1 MEIKRRD
8 VLRGM
13 AAGSATVPLAAVLA
27 DPRLARAAAE
37 GLETVSVEVPGY
49 GSASAALAL
58 PGTTPAAAV
67 ILIHEWWG
75 LNDQIKAVGAEFAA
89 QGYVAL
95 AVDLYD
101 GKVAA
106 TPDEAQSYM
115 GALDGAKATA
125 TLGAWFDWLK
135 AHEAANGPI
144 GTVGWCFGGG
154 WSLNASLARPVDAT
168 VIYYGNVAKSS
179 EELAALSGPVLGHF
193 AEQDE
198 WINHAMVDGFVAAMD
213 AAGKSHTT
221 HWYSAN
227 HAFANPTSASYDDE
241 DAALAWQRT
250 LEFFAANL
258 G

>member
-1 MEIKRRD
+1 MEIKRRE

-13 AAGSATVPLAAVLA
+13 AAGSAAVPLAAVLA

-37 GLETVSVEVPGY
+37 SLETVSIEVPGH

-58 PGTTPAAAV
+58 PATTPAAAV

-75 LNDQIKAVGAEFAA
+75 LNDQIKAVAAEFAA

-101 GKVAA
+101 GNVAT
-106 TPDEAQSYM
+106 TPADAQAYM
-115 GALDGAKATA
+115 GAVDGAKATA
-125 TLGAWFDWLK
+125 TLAAWFDWLK
-135 AHEAANGPI
+135 AHESVSGPV

-154 WSLNASLARPVDAT
+154 WSLNTALARPVDAA
-168 VIYYGNVAKSS
+168 VVYYGNVAKSS

-198 WINHAMVDGFVAAMD
+198 WINHAMVDGFEDAMD
-213 AAGKSHTT
+213 AAGKSYTT
-221 HWYSAN
+221 HWYDAA
-227 HAFANPTSASYDDE
+227 HAFANPTSAVYDGE

-250 LEFFAANL
+250 LDFFAANL

>member
-8 VLRGM
+8 LLRGM
-13 AAGSATVPLAAVLA
+13 VAGSATVPLAAVLA

-58 PGTTPAAAV
+58 PEATPAPAV
-67 ILIHEWWG
+67 ILVHEWWG
-75 LNDQIKAVGAEFAA
+75 LNDQIKAVAAEFAA

-95 AVDLYD
+95 AVDLYR
-101 GKVAA
+101 GQVAT
-106 TPDEAQSYM
+106 TPEDAQTYM
-115 GALDGAKATA
+115 SGVDGAEATA
-125 TLGAWFDWLK
+125 TLAAWFDWLK
-135 AHEAANGPI
+135 AHAAVNGRI

-154 WSLNASLARPVDAT
+154 WALNAALARPVDAA
-168 VIYYGNVAKSS
+168 VVYYGNVAKSA

-198 WINHAMVDGFVAAMD
+198 WINHAMVDAFEEAMD

-221 HWYSAN
+221 YWYDAA
-227 HAFANPTSASYDDE
+227 HAFANPTSAVYDSE

-250 LEFFAANL
+250 LEFLAANL

>member
-1 MEIKRRD
+1 MEVKRRE

-13 AAGSATVPLAAVLA
+13 VAGSAAAPLAAVLA

-37 GLETVSVEVPGY
+37 GLDTVSIEVPDV
-49 GSASAALAL
+49 GSVNAALAV
-58 PGTTPAAAV
+58 PATTPAPAV

-75 LNDQIKAVGAEFAA
+75 LNDQIKAVAAEFAN

-101 GKVAA
+101 GKVATA
-106 TPDEAQSYM
+106 PEDAQAYM
-115 GALDGAKATA
+115 GAVDGAAATA

-135 AHEAANGPI
+135 AHDAASGPI

-154 WSLNASLARPVDAT
+154 WSLNASLVRPVDAT
-168 VIYYGNVAKSS
+168 VIYYGNVAKSA

-198 WINHAMVDGFVAAMD
+198 WINHDMVAGFEQAMD
-213 AAGKSHTT
+213 AAGKTYTT

-227 HAFANPTSASYDDE
+227 HAFANPTSAAYDDE

-250 LEFFAANL
+250 TEFFAGNL
-258 G
+258 S